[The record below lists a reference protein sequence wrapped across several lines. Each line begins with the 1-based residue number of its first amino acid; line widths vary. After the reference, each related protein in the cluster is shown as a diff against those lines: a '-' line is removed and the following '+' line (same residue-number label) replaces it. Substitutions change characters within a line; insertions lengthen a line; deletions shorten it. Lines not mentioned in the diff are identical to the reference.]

1 MSVDRQQMLE
11 TAERLNQQMADGIP
25 YTWETLEQAL
35 SFVTEKRDRGIHGR
49 ICYFAAFYH
58 LDTGNQ
64 EQCLKYLDESVR
76 CLLGTDQEIHV
87 ARAYNM
93 IGIAAHMQNN
103 LSLAMEQYGRALDYT
118 AKYNDKMVHSIV
130 LSNMADAYYLIRV
143 YDRAVQCYRECIRE
157 FEKAGDDSIYSRINF
172 RKMLSEYGCCLLH
185 LDMDQEAMEVYRKLE
200 ETGKS
205 EEIIRE
211 TRLAANVFFTY
222 LAESEGHREKAAD
235 HVRQAVMALEDMRQV
250 SSEYD
255 SIQNLLQYVEKTG
268 NIELLQEI
276 LDCLE
281 PKAAIEQNRSLLLQL
296 LMLRLRYCS
305 AQMSIEEF
313 RQATETFFHIK
324 ESSEMIES
332 NQVMY
337 MLELRKRLQAV
348 EEEQREQTKKR
359 NKLLYQSE
367 HDELTGLYNKRSL
380 NRYLED
386 VFEACKL
393 NEKELGILFL
403 DIDYFKQLNDRYGHG
418 KGDEGICAVA
428 DTLKKIFP
436 EDYVARYGGD
446 EFLVVMTGRDLTYVM
461 EHAESLC
468 AGIRE
473 YKIPNEDSEL
483 EPWLTISV
491 GGVCAIPREPNR
503 VWDFLS
509 AADNTLYEQK
519 KDFQKRI
526 DCCDK
531 FSSVNFLLYIIYAR
545 YTLCKFVKND
555 CYFSVSTF
563 HHMIMFVFV
572 KS

>member
-1 MSVDRQQMLE
+1 MGNWQDGTNMSVDRQQMLE

-93 IGIAAHMQNN
+93 IGIVAHMQNN

-130 LSNMADAYYLIRV
+130 LSNMADAYYLIGV

-446 EFLVVMTGRDLTYVM
+446 EFLVVMTGRDLTYAM

-519 KDFQKRI
+519 KEQKGKVRFYQGEG
-526 DCCDK
+526 K
-531 FSSVNFLLYIIYAR
+531 YL
-545 YTLCKFVKND
+545 
-555 CYFSVSTF
+555 
-563 HHMIMFVFV
+563 
-572 KS
+572 

>member
-1 MSVDRQQMLE
+1 MGNWQDGTNMSVDRQQMLE

-58 LDTGNQ
+58 LDTGDQ

-87 ARAYNM
+87 ARVYNM
-93 IGIAAHMQNN
+93 IGIVAHMQNN

-130 LSNMADAYYLIRV
+130 LSNMADAYYLIGV

-446 EFLVVMTGRDLTYVM
+446 EFLIVMTGRDLTYAM

-519 KDFQKRI
+519 KEQKGKVRFYQGEG
-526 DCCDK
+526 K
-531 FSSVNFLLYIIYAR
+531 YL
-545 YTLCKFVKND
+545 
-555 CYFSVSTF
+555 
-563 HHMIMFVFV
+563 
-572 KS
+572 

>member
-1 MSVDRQQMLE
+1 MLE

-93 IGIAAHMQNN
+93 IGIVAHMQNN

-130 LSNMADAYYLIRV
+130 LSNMADAYYLIGV

-185 LDMDQEAMEVYRKLE
+185 LDMEQEAMEVYRKLE

-205 EEIIRE
+205 EEIVRG

-235 HVRQAVMALEDMRQV
+235 HVRQAVMALEDMCQV

-296 LMLRLRYCS
+296 LLLRLRYCS

-428 DTLKKIFP
+428 DTLKRIFP

-473 YKIPNEDSEL
+473 CKIPNEDSEV
-483 EPWLTISV
+483 ESWLTISV
-491 GGVCAIPREPNR
+491 GGVCAIPKEPNR

-519 KDFQKRI
+519 KEQKGKVRFYQGEG
-526 DCCDK
+526 K
-531 FSSVNFLLYIIYAR
+531 YL
-545 YTLCKFVKND
+545 
-555 CYFSVSTF
+555 
-563 HHMIMFVFV
+563 
-572 KS
+572 

>member
-1 MSVDRQQMLE
+1 MDIDMSATRQQMLE

-93 IGIAAHMQNN
+93 IGIVAHMQNN

-130 LSNMADAYYLIRV
+130 LSNMADAYYLIGV

-185 LDMDQEAMEVYRKLE
+185 LDMEQEAMEVYRKLE

-205 EEIIRE
+205 EEIVRG

-296 LMLRLRYCS
+296 LLLRLRYCS

-386 VFEACKL
+386 VFEDCKL

-428 DTLKKIFP
+428 DTLKRIFP

-446 EFLVVMTGRDLTYVM
+446 EFLVVMPERDLAYAM
-461 EHAESLC
+461 EHAELLC

-491 GGVCAIPREPNR
+491 GGVCAIPKEPNR

-519 KDFQKRI
+519 KEQKGKVRFYQGEG
-526 DCCDK
+526 K
-531 FSSVNFLLYIIYAR
+531 YL
-545 YTLCKFVKND
+545 
-555 CYFSVSTF
+555 
-563 HHMIMFVFV
+563 
-572 KS
+572 

>member
-1 MSVDRQQMLE
+1 MGNSQDGTNMSVDRQQMLE

-93 IGIAAHMQNN
+93 IGIVAHMQNN

-130 LSNMADAYYLIRV
+130 LSNMADAYYLIGV

-185 LDMDQEAMEVYRKLE
+185 LDMEQEAMEVYRKLE

-205 EEIIRE
+205 EEIVRG

-296 LMLRLRYCS
+296 LLLRLRYCS

-428 DTLKKIFP
+428 DTLKRIFP

-446 EFLVVMTGRDLTYVM
+446 EFLVVMTGRDLAYAM
-461 EHAESLC
+461 EHAELLC

-473 YKIPNEDSEL
+473 SKISNEDSEL

-491 GGVCAIPREPNR
+491 GGVCAIPKEPNR

-519 KDFQKRI
+519 KEQKGKVRFYQGEG
-526 DCCDK
+526 K
-531 FSSVNFLLYIIYAR
+531 YL
-545 YTLCKFVKND
+545 
-555 CYFSVSTF
+555 
-563 HHMIMFVFV
+563 
-572 KS
+572 

>member
-1 MSVDRQQMLE
+1 MDIDMSATRQQMLE

-87 ARAYNM
+87 ARVYNM
-93 IGIAAHMQNN
+93 IGIVAHMQNN

-130 LSNMADAYYLIRV
+130 LSNMADAYYLIGV

-157 FEKAGDDSIYSRINF
+157 FEKAGDDSTYSRINF

-185 LDMDQEAMEVYRKLE
+185 LDMDQEAMEVYRKLQ

-324 ESSEMIES
+324 ESNEMIES

-386 VFEACKL
+386 VFEVCKL

-428 DTLKKIFP
+428 DTLKRIFP

-446 EFLVVMTGRDLTYVM
+446 EFLVVMTGRDLTYAM

-468 AGIRE
+468 AGVWASVNVRFPMKTLLWNPGLRFPWVVSVLFRRNQTECGISCLQRTIHCMNRRKNKKGKFVFIRE
-473 YKIPNEDSEL
+473 RENIYKKHL
-483 EPWLTISV
+483 
-491 GGVCAIPREPNR
+491 
-503 VWDFLS
+503 
-509 AADNTLYEQK
+509 
-519 KDFQKRI
+519 
-526 DCCDK
+526 
-531 FSSVNFLLYIIYAR
+531 
-545 YTLCKFVKND
+545 
-555 CYFSVSTF
+555 
-563 HHMIMFVFV
+563 
-572 KS
+572 

>member
-1 MSVDRQQMLE
+1 MSVDRQQTLE

-58 LDTGNQ
+58 LDAGNQ

-87 ARAYNM
+87 ARVYNM
-93 IGIAAHMQNN
+93 IGIVAHMQNN

-130 LSNMADAYYLIRV
+130 LSNMADAYYLIGV

-157 FEKAGDDSIYSRINF
+157 FEKAGDDSTYSRINF

-185 LDMDQEAMEVYRKLE
+185 LDMDQEAMEVYRKLQ

-428 DTLKKIFP
+428 DTLKRIFP

-503 VWDFLS
+503 VWVSCLQRTIHCM
-509 AADNTLYEQK
+509 NRRKNK
-519 KDFQKRI
+519 KG
-526 DCCDK
+526 
-531 FSSVNFLLYIIYAR
+531 
-545 YTLCKFVKND
+545 KFVFIRERENIYKK
-555 CYFSVSTF
+555 
-563 HHMIMFVFV
+563 HL
-572 KS
+572 

>member
-93 IGIAAHMQNN
+93 IGIVAHMQNN

-130 LSNMADAYYLIRV
+130 LSNMADAYYLIGV

-313 RQATETFFHIK
+313 RQSTETFFHIK

-332 NQVMY
+332 NQIMY

-428 DTLKKIFP
+428 DTLKRIFP

-461 EHAESLC
+461 EHAELLC

-491 GGVCAIPREPNR
+491 GGVCAIPKEPNR

-519 KDFQKRI
+519 KEQKGKVRFYQGEG
-526 DCCDK
+526 K
-531 FSSVNFLLYIIYAR
+531 YL
-545 YTLCKFVKND
+545 
-555 CYFSVSTF
+555 
-563 HHMIMFVFV
+563 
-572 KS
+572 

>member
-1 MSVDRQQMLE
+1 MDIDMSATRQQMLE

-35 SFVTEKRDRGIHGR
+35 SFVTEKRDKGIHGR

-93 IGIAAHMQNN
+93 IGIVAHMQNN

-130 LSNMADAYYLIRV
+130 LSNMADAYYLIGV

-313 RQATETFFHIK
+313 RQATETFFHVK

-491 GGVCAIPREPNR
+491 GGVCAIPKEPNR

-519 KDFQKRI
+519 KEQKGKVRFYQGEG
-526 DCCDK
+526 K
-531 FSSVNFLLYIIYAR
+531 YL
-545 YTLCKFVKND
+545 
-555 CYFSVSTF
+555 
-563 HHMIMFVFV
+563 
-572 KS
+572 

>member
-93 IGIAAHMQNN
+93 IGIVAHMQNN

-130 LSNMADAYYLIRV
+130 LSNMADAYYLIGV

-185 LDMDQEAMEVYRKLE
+185 LDMKQEAMEVCRKLE

-386 VFEACKL
+386 VFEDCKL

-519 KDFQKRI
+519 KEQKGKVRFYQGEG
-526 DCCDK
+526 K
-531 FSSVNFLLYIIYAR
+531 YL
-545 YTLCKFVKND
+545 
-555 CYFSVSTF
+555 
-563 HHMIMFVFV
+563 
-572 KS
+572 

>member
-11 TAERLNQQMADGIP
+11 TAERLNKQMADGIP

-58 LDTGNQ
+58 LDAGNQ

-87 ARAYNM
+87 ARVYNM
-93 IGIAAHMQNN
+93 IGIVAHMQNN

-130 LSNMADAYYLIRV
+130 LSNMADAYYLIGV

-386 VFEACKL
+386 VFEDCKL

-428 DTLKKIFP
+428 DTLKRIFP

-491 GGVCAIPREPNR
+491 GGVCAIPKEPNR

-519 KDFQKRI
+519 KEQKGKVRFYQGEG
-526 DCCDK
+526 K
-531 FSSVNFLLYIIYAR
+531 YL
-545 YTLCKFVKND
+545 
-555 CYFSVSTF
+555 
-563 HHMIMFVFV
+563 
-572 KS
+572 